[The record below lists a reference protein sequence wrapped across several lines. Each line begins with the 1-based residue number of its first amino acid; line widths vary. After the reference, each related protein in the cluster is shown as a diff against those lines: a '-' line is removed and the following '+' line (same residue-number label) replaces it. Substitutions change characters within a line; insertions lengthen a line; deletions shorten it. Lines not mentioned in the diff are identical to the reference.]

1 MILAISGAVVLA
13 YLVRW
18 WVSQR
23 PREVT
28 LEGRHVL
35 ITGGSSG
42 IGLALAAEALRRRAG
57 RVTLVARDAT
67 RLADSRRKLIEAF
80 GADCDVRTV
89 SLDIAGSFDV
99 IQESLLVT
107 HKVGTVDVLINCAG
121 MSVARTF
128 EECAPDAF
136 ERQMR
141 INYLGGVHVTKALLP
156 AMLGDADACQRRRIA
171 FVSSLAGLISIY
183 GFAGYAASKAA
194 VGAFASVLQQELED
208 CGPAVTVVFPPDTD
222 TPGLKTENVGKPAI
236 TSAISDAGGLY
247 SPEEVAS
254 NAMRDILAGRRRSLL
269 GVTGHAL
276 SWATAGVSRP
286 QEAFLLPLPPLLA
299 AGLEVLLAPLF
310 KVALMGFAYW
320 CRLCIL
326 RHRRLE
332 KPERQC

>member
-1 MILAISGAVVLA
+1 MILAISATLVKHLRVSIEGAVVLA

-208 CGPAVTVVFPPDTD
+208 C
-222 TPGLKTENVGKPAI
+222 ENVGKPAI